1 MDIKIE
7 PKKGIQKKHLPYIIG
22 ATVLLAL
29 ICWSVFGN
37 HQSTLRV
44 DRKAIIAQQV
54 TNDVFNDFIRVDGQ
68 VQPLAI
74 IQLSPLE
81 GGIVEEILVEEG
93 VQVKKGQPIVRL
105 SNSNLDLSI
114 LNSEA
119 ELAEKQNFLRNT
131 QVAMEQDK
139 LNNRTEKLQLD
150 LDVRRKQRS
159 YNQNKA

>member
-29 ICWSVFGN
+29 IGWSVFGN

-81 GGIVEEILVEEG
+81 GG
-93 VQVKKGQPIVRL
+93 
-105 SNSNLDLSI
+105 
-114 LNSEA
+114 
-119 ELAEKQNFLRNT
+119 
-131 QVAMEQDK
+131 
-139 LNNRTEKLQLD
+139 
-150 LDVRRKQRS
+150 
-159 YNQNKA
+159 